1 MKSKAAKYNEPPNTL
16 DSKSPPLQCPV
27 TRNKGRSSQVNSVR
41 SQSSSILD
49 QSSSERNKMQ
59 HSQENSVGSIT
70 SSVLS
75 HGTLESKVQSSQQNS
90 MIARASSVLS
100 QTAYDSSKTQNT
112 QENPMGSKAVPSQST
127 CDSSMVLRE
136 NEQITVKTKGTQ
148 FSYPNRQ
155 NCGFEEKNAIET
167 AYQNARGQNEAW
179 TSLKCDATPSQVLQ
193 KPRGVERRTYSS
205 VRNVTSE
212 VSSEVSARYADHRE
226 SQNHC
231 VEPKIVNLRRGLV
244 HQPMKN
250 GCEIEYHNEA
260 KTIFIGV
267 PNSELTH
274 QKQLQTAEI
283 KQAENLVKEVN
294 SSRQIRDDGSSNSD
308 LCLMPAKE
316 VEQVSQLDLPS
327 SRTSGSVSVG
337 TNVTTLTGNRLTIKS
352 GNKEVVVVFMN
363 SSQSV
368 SGCGGQTTEN
378 DQEHEIRA
386 TTKSVPAAS
395 TTTAPNTVDG
405 RVLLSDRQEM
415 PLHSTCHTTENEA
428 SIINESISCENNSTF
443 KISDAS
449 GDQAND
455 DSYHHSFQKLQR
467 PMPIILHAHRPLLSA
482 TINGPQ
488 TSMAVGANGAVLE
501 QNTISSDENAVDNR
515 RDLVPI
521 RDSSAQGF
529 SRNFNAS
536 DACNGSTEYQNSGLQ
551 MQFPS
556 LVQSSA
562 YREDARTLLFEDPAA
577 YQYGRDQLSSDED
590 PVSEAH
596 FQTQM
601 PLMGQRSLY
610 GRLPSYGQH
619 ALHNPY
625 RDEFSDIAREP
636 AYHVHREPIGVL
648 RCRRFG
654 SSYSG
659 QYVYP
664 LPLRNPERAHRR
676 SFLDMRPHIYHRTAY
691 PEQPFYGYVDGGNM
705 FFMNRY

>member
-49 QSSSERNKMQ
+49 QSSS
-59 HSQENSVGSIT
+59 
-70 SSVLS
+70 
-75 HGTLESKVQSSQQNS
+75 ESKVQSSQQNS

-212 VSSEVSARYADHRE
+212 VSSEVR
-226 SQNHC
+226 
-231 VEPKIVNLRRGLV
+231 
-244 HQPMKN
+244 
-250 GCEIEYHNEA
+250 
-260 KTIFIGV
+260 
-267 PNSELTH
+267 
-274 QKQLQTAEI
+274 
-283 KQAENLVKEVN
+283 
-294 SSRQIRDDGSSNSD
+294 
-308 LCLMPAKE
+308 
-316 VEQVSQLDLPS
+316 
-327 SRTSGSVSVG
+327 SVSVG

>member
-49 QSSSERNKMQ
+49 QSSS
-59 HSQENSVGSIT
+59 
-70 SSVLS
+70 
-75 HGTLESKVQSSQQNS
+75 ESKVQSSQQNS

-212 VSSEVSARYADHRE
+212 VSSEV
-226 SQNHC
+226 
-231 VEPKIVNLRRGLV
+231 
-244 HQPMKN
+244 
-250 GCEIEYHNEA
+250 
-260 KTIFIGV
+260 
-267 PNSELTH
+267 
-274 QKQLQTAEI
+274 
-283 KQAENLVKEVN
+283 

-443 KISDAS
+443 KI
-449 GDQAND
+449 
-455 DSYHHSFQKLQR
+455 R
-467 PMPIILHAHRPLLSA
+467 SA

>member
-49 QSSSERNKMQ
+49 QSSSE
-59 HSQENSVGSIT
+59 S
-70 SSVLS
+70 
-75 HGTLESKVQSSQQNS
+75 SKVQSSQQNS

-294 SSRQIRDDGSSNSD
+294 R
-308 LCLMPAKE
+308 
-316 VEQVSQLDLPS
+316 
-327 SRTSGSVSVG
+327 SVSVG

>member
-49 QSSSERNKMQ
+49 QSSSE
-59 HSQENSVGSIT
+59 S
-70 SSVLS
+70 
-75 HGTLESKVQSSQQNS
+75 SKVQSSQQNS

-294 SSRQIRDDGSSNSD
+294 R
-308 LCLMPAKE
+308 
-316 VEQVSQLDLPS
+316 
-327 SRTSGSVSVG
+327 SVSVG

-467 PMPIILHAHRPLLSA
+467 PMPIILHAHRPLFA

>member
-49 QSSSERNKMQ
+49 QSSSE
-59 HSQENSVGSIT
+59 S
-70 SSVLS
+70 
-75 HGTLESKVQSSQQNS
+75 SKVQSSQQNS

-294 SSRQIRDDGSSNSD
+294 R
-308 LCLMPAKE
+308 
-316 VEQVSQLDLPS
+316 
-327 SRTSGSVSVG
+327 SVSVG

-443 KISDAS
+443 KI
-449 GDQAND
+449 
-455 DSYHHSFQKLQR
+455 
-467 PMPIILHAHRPLLSA
+467 SA

>member
-75 HGTLESKVQSSQQNS
+75 HGTLESSKVQSSQQNS

-294 SSRQIRDDGSSNSD
+294 R
-308 LCLMPAKE
+308 
-316 VEQVSQLDLPS
+316 
-327 SRTSGSVSVG
+327 SVSVG

-443 KISDAS
+443 KI
-449 GDQAND
+449 
-455 DSYHHSFQKLQR
+455 R
-467 PMPIILHAHRPLLSA
+467 SA

>member
-49 QSSSERNKMQ
+49 QSSS
-59 HSQENSVGSIT
+59 
-70 SSVLS
+70 
-75 HGTLESKVQSSQQNS
+75 ESKVQSSQQNS

-294 SSRQIRDDGSSNSD
+294 R
-308 LCLMPAKE
+308 
-316 VEQVSQLDLPS
+316 
-327 SRTSGSVSVG
+327 SVSVG

>member
-49 QSSSERNKMQ
+49 QSSSE
-59 HSQENSVGSIT
+59 
-70 SSVLS
+70 
-75 HGTLESKVQSSQQNS
+75 
-90 MIARASSVLS
+90 
-100 QTAYDSSKTQNT
+100 
-112 QENPMGSKAVPSQST
+112 
-127 CDSSMVLRE
+127 SSMVLRE

-467 PMPIILHAHRPLLSA
+467 PMPIILHAHRPLFA

>member
-212 VSSEVSARYADHRE
+212 VSSEV
-226 SQNHC
+226 
-231 VEPKIVNLRRGLV
+231 
-244 HQPMKN
+244 
-250 GCEIEYHNEA
+250 
-260 KTIFIGV
+260 
-267 PNSELTH
+267 
-274 QKQLQTAEI
+274 
-283 KQAENLVKEVN
+283 

>member
-1 MKSKAAKYNEPPNTL
+1 ML
-16 DSKSPPLQCPV
+16 
-27 TRNKGRSSQVNSVR
+27 G
-41 SQSSSILD
+41 
-49 QSSSERNKMQ
+49 
-59 HSQENSVGSIT
+59 
-70 SSVLS
+70 
-75 HGTLESKVQSSQQNS
+75 
-90 MIARASSVLS
+90 
-100 QTAYDSSKTQNT
+100 
-112 QENPMGSKAVPSQST
+112 
-127 CDSSMVLRE
+127 E

-148 FSYPNRQ
+148 VSYPNRQ
-155 NCGFEEKNAIET
+155 NCGFEEKNAIEK

-193 KPRGVERRTYSS
+193 KPRGVERGTFSS

-212 VSSEVSARYADHRE
+212 VSSE
-226 SQNHC
+226 
-231 VEPKIVNLRRGLV
+231 I
-244 HQPMKN
+244 
-250 GCEIEYHNEA
+250 
-260 KTIFIGV
+260 
-267 PNSELTH
+267 
-274 QKQLQTAEI
+274 
-283 KQAENLVKEVN
+283 
-294 SSRQIRDDGSSNSD
+294 SSRQIHDDGSSNGD
-308 LCLMPAKE
+308 LCLTPAKE

-337 TNVTTLTGNRLTIKS
+337 TNVTTLTGNRLTIKN
-352 GNKEVVVVFMN
+352 GTKEVVVVFMN

-368 SGCGGQTTEN
+368 GCGGQTTEN
-378 DQEHEIRA
+378 DQEHETRA

-405 RVLLSDRQEM
+405 RVLL
-415 PLHSTCHTTENEA
+415 
-428 SIINESISCENNSTF
+428 
-443 KISDAS
+443 DAS
-449 GDQAND
+449 GDQTND
-455 DSYHHSFQKLQR
+455 DSYHHSFQKLER

-521 RDSSAQGF
+521 RESSAQGF

-536 DACNGSTEYQNSGLQ
+536 DACNGSTENFFPVREVLAQTLPRHCCRDDTYAGSSSYQNSGLQ

-562 YREDARTLLFEDPAA
+562 YREDAGVNARTLLFEDPAA

-601 PLMGQRSLY
+601 PLMGQHSLY

-619 ALHNPY
+619 TLRNPY
-625 RDEFSDIAREP
+625 RDEFTDIAREP

-659 QYVYP
+659 QYAYS

-676 SFLDMRPHIYHRTAY
+676 PFPDLRPHIYRRTAY

>member
-49 QSSSERNKMQ
+49 QSSS
-59 HSQENSVGSIT
+59 
-70 SSVLS
+70 
-75 HGTLESKVQSSQQNS
+75 ESKVQSSQQNS

-368 SGCGGQTTEN
+368 GCGGQTTEN

-443 KISDAS
+443 KI
-449 GDQAND
+449 
-455 DSYHHSFQKLQR
+455 R
-467 PMPIILHAHRPLLSA
+467 SA

>member
-294 SSRQIRDDGSSNSD
+294 R
-308 LCLMPAKE
+308 
-316 VEQVSQLDLPS
+316 
-327 SRTSGSVSVG
+327 SVSVG

-443 KISDAS
+443 KI
-449 GDQAND
+449 
-455 DSYHHSFQKLQR
+455 R
-467 PMPIILHAHRPLLSA
+467 SA

>member
-49 QSSSERNKMQ
+49 QSSSE
-59 HSQENSVGSIT
+59 S
-70 SSVLS
+70 
-75 HGTLESKVQSSQQNS
+75 SKVQSSQQNS

-443 KISDAS
+443 KI
-449 GDQAND
+449 
-455 DSYHHSFQKLQR
+455 R
-467 PMPIILHAHRPLLSA
+467 SA